1 MPKRMPY
8 RATTATGNQFEFDF
22 PLHPETGSA
31 VTVSNLLDAVLGA
44 VDREVRQLGV
54 VSNGDILQALAM
66 TLAVR
71 TRVLPGNPE
80 ALAGLAR
87 RLLDDAL
94 AAPINQGAGNVPP
107 DEPREL
113 H

>member
-1 MPKRMPY
+1 MPKRLPY
-8 RATTATGNQFEFDF
+8 CATTASGNQYAFEF

-44 VDREVRQLGV
+44 VDREVRQLGA
-54 VSNGDILQALAM
+54 VSNGDVLQALAM

-71 TRVLPGNPE
+71 TRILPGNPE

-87 RLLDDAL
+87 QLLDDAL
-94 AAPINQGAGNVPP
+94 SAAMAEGAGNLPP

>member
-80 ALAGLAR
+80 ALGGLAR

-94 AAPINQGAGNVPP
+94 SAPINQGAGNVPP

>member
-1 MPKRMPY
+1 MPKRLPY
-8 RATTATGNQFEFDF
+8 RATTASGNQFEFEF

-31 VTVSNLLDAVLGA
+31 VHVANLLDAVLGA
-44 VDREVRQLGV
+44 VDREVRQLGG
-54 VSNGDILQALAM
+54 VSNGDVLQALAM

-71 TRVLPGNPE
+71 ARMLPGDPG

-87 RLLDDAL
+87 QLLEGAL
-94 AAPINQGAGNVPP
+94 SAPAVPAAGNVAPE
-107 DEPREL
+107 DPREL